1 MLQCGTIYPSP
12 DSERSHI
19 VNGHGLH
26 LSSSIEL
33 LRRGLLVEDPIST
46 NCMPVEAI
54 EAVIGAIV
62 GAGGV
67 VVQLGT

>member
-1 MLQCGTIYPSP
+1 M
-12 DSERSHI
+12 
-19 VNGHGLH
+19 NGHGLH

-54 EAVIGAIV
+54 EAVVGAIVGARGVGAIV
-62 GAGGV
+62 GAGEV
-67 VVQLGT
+67 VVVAVPLNCPLA

>member
-1 MLQCGTIYPSP
+1 
-12 DSERSHI
+12 
-19 VNGHGLH
+19 

-54 EAVIGAIV
+54 EAVVGAIV
-62 GAGGV
+62 GAGEV
-67 VVQLGT
+67 VVVAVPLNCPLA